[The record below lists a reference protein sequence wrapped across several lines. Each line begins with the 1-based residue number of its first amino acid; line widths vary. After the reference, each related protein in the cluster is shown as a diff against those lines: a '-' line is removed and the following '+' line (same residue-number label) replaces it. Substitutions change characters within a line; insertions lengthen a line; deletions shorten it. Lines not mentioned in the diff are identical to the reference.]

1 MGHQPGVLTL
11 PTQKARKAGPVRSTV
26 RRWDTAKPDGT
37 QRKLLDVGTLRNSG
51 WRPNYSLIGGIV
63 ETVSWYRSSQPSLRS

>member
-1 MGHQPGVLTL
+1 MGHQPGVLTA
-11 PTQKARKAGPVRSTV
+11 PSRESPKARPVRSTV

-37 QRKLLDVGTLRNSG
+37 QRKLLDVSTLRNSG

>member
-1 MGHQPGVLTL
+1 
-11 PTQKARKAGPVRSTV
+11 V

-37 QRKLLDVGTLRNSG
+37 SRKLLDVSTLRNSG
-51 WRPNYSLIGGIV
+51 WRPDYSLIGGIV